1 MAKLTLAD
9 ALKLGIEAQKTGQV
23 QKADGYYTS
32 ILKVKPDHPA
42 ANYNLGIL
50 AVSIGKPEQALG
62 LFEKALKSNPSVHQH
77 WLRCVST
84 LVDLGKIDDAKE
96 LAQKAE
102 NDNLPGD
109 LIQKLNN
116 LITAQTITGPQNSVQ
131 EAEYELR
138 TLYDQGQLT
147 QVVSRAGVHIK
158 RHPEAVDIWNILG
171 AAYKGLGKIKDA
183 AEAFK
188 KVTQLSPSYADGYG
202 NLGVT
207 LRQQGKLE
215 QAINAHKKALAL
227 NPDFAEAYNNMG
239 VILVEQEKLEE
250 AIEAFK
256 KAVTLKPEYAGANA
270 QMIHQ
275 KQHICDWSNRAQD
288 LASAAK
294 LGIKATAVPPFS
306 MLSLEDNPERHLLR
320 SQKYAAEKFKH
331 EPLSLPA
338 PPIKKPKKLRIGY
351 FSADFREHP
360 VTRLMAKVFKV
371 HDRSRFDVFG
381 YAVAGSKFDTM
392 QTKLAETFD
401 KFKDVHGLS
410 NQAIKE
416 TVHSDEI
423 DIAID
428 LTGYTK
434 DGRSGLFASRLA
446 PIQINFLGYPG
457 SMGADFMDYIVADPF
472 LIPESYQT
480 YYSEKIIYMPHL
492 YQPQDDGL
500 LMDHSVPSR
509 FELGLPKDGFVFC
522 AFNRSYKID
531 PQVFEIWMRLLKEKP
546 NSVLWLVMSNKASKM
561 NLIKQAKKQGVNSER
576 LIFSEKVEHKKYLA
590 RFQQADLFLDT
601 FIYNA
606 GATASNA
613 LWAGLPVLTKSGKSY
628 TSRMAGSLLNA
639 IVLPELITTTDEEYE
654 SLALDLA
661 QNREKLNRIR
671 NKLSRNIKTNPLF
684 DTGRYT
690 RNLELGF
697 EMAYNRYLQCK
708 GPEHI
713 VVTDKNEPHSK

>member
-1 MAKLTLAD
+1 M
-9 ALKLGIEAQKTGQV
+9 
-23 QKADGYYTS
+23 
-32 ILKVKPDHPA
+32 
-42 ANYNLGIL
+42 
-50 AVSIGKPEQALG
+50 
-62 LFEKALKSNPSVHQH
+62 
-77 WLRCVST
+77 
-84 LVDLGKIDDAKE
+84 
-96 LAQKAE
+96 
-102 NDNLPGD
+102 
-109 LIQKLNN
+109 
-116 LITAQTITGPQNSVQ
+116 
-131 EAEYELR
+131 
-138 TLYDQGQLT
+138 
-147 QVVSRAGVHIK
+147 
-158 RHPEAVDIWNILG
+158 
-171 AAYKGLGKIKDA
+171 
-183 AEAFK
+183 
-188 KVTQLSPSYADGYG
+188 
-202 NLGVT
+202 
-207 LRQQGKLE
+207 
-215 QAINAHKKALAL
+215 
-227 NPDFAEAYNNMG
+227 
-239 VILVEQEKLEE
+239 
-250 AIEAFK
+250 
-256 KAVTLKPEYAGANA
+256 
-270 QMIHQ
+270 
-275 KQHICDWSNRAQD
+275 
-288 LASAAK
+288 
-294 LGIKATAVPPFS
+294 
-306 MLSLEDNPERHLLR
+306 
-320 SQKYAAEKFKH
+320 
-331 EPLSLPA
+331 
-338 PPIKKPKKLRIGY
+338 
-351 FSADFREHP
+351 
-360 VTRLMAKVFKV
+360 TRLMAKVFKV

-480 YYSEKIIYMPHL
+480 YYSEKIIYMPHT

-500 LMDHSVPSR
+500 LIDRFVPSR

-590 RFQQADLFLDT
+590 RFQQGDLFLDT

-639 IVLPELITTTDEEYE
+639 IGLPELITTTDEEYE

-661 QNREKLNRIR
+661 QNREILNKIR

-697 EMAYNRYLQCK
+697 EMAYDRYLHGK
-708 GPEHI
+708 GPEHLF
-713 VVTDKNEPHSK
+713 VTDKNEPQSK

>member
-9 ALKLGIEAQKTGQV
+9 ALKLGVEAQKIGQV

-42 ANYNLGIL
+42 ANYNLGVL
-50 AVSIGKPEQALG
+50 AVSIGKPQQALG
-62 LFEKALKSNPSVHQH
+62 LFEKALKANPSIDQH
-77 WLRCVST
+77 WLKYAST
-84 LVDLGKIDDAKE
+84 LVNLGKIKE
-96 LAQKAE
+96 ATRLAQKAKK
-102 NDNLPGD
+102 DNLHRD
-109 LIQKLNN
+109 LIQKLND
-116 LITAQTITGPQNSVQ
+116 LTASQTISGSQKSAQ
-131 EAEYELR
+131 ETEYELR
-138 TLYDQGQLT
+138 VLYDQGQLE
-147 QVVSRAGVHIK
+147 QVIAQAAIHIK
-158 RHPEAVDIWNILG
+158 RDPDAFVIWNFLG
-171 AAYKGLGKIKDA
+171 AAYKGLGKIEEA

-188 KVTQLSPSYADGYG
+188 KVTQLSPSHADGYG
-202 NLGVT
+202 NLGIA

-215 QAINAHKKALAL
+215 QAINAQRKALSL
-227 NPDFAEAYNNMG
+227 KPDFAEAYSNMG
-239 VILVEQEKLEE
+239 VILVEQGKLEE

-256 KAVTLKPEYAGANA
+256 KAVTLKPDYAGAHA

-288 LASAAK
+288 SASAAR
-294 LGIKATAVPPFS
+294 LGIKTAAVPPFS

-320 SQKYAAEKFKH
+320 SQRYAAETFKH
-331 EPLSLPA
+331 DPPSLPA
-338 PPIKKPKKLRIGY
+338 PPIKKPAKLRIGY
-351 FSADFREHP
+351 FSSDFREHP
-360 VTRLMAKVFKV
+360 VTRLMAKVLKV
-371 HDRSRFDVFG
+371 HDRTRFDVFG

-392 QTKLAETFD
+392 QTKLSETFD
-401 KFKDVHGLS
+401 QFKDVHGFS

-416 TVHSDEI
+416 TAHNDGI

-434 DGRSGLFASRLA
+434 DSRSGLFACRLA

-457 SMGADFMDYIVADPF
+457 SMGANFMDYIVADPF
-472 LIPESYQT
+472 LIPESYKT
-480 YYSEKIIYMPHL
+480 YYSEKIIYMPHT

-500 LMDHSVPSR
+500 VIDNSAPSR

-522 AFNRSYKID
+522 AINRSYKID
-531 PQVFEIWMRLLKEKP
+531 PQVFKIWMRLLKKKP
-546 NSVLWLVMSNKASKM
+546 NSVLWLVMSNKASKV
-561 NLIKQAKKQGVNSER
+561 NLIKQAQKQGVNAER

-590 RFQQADLFLDT
+590 QFQQADLFLDT
-601 FIYNA
+601 HIYNA

-639 IVLPELITTTDEEYE
+639 IGLPELITTTDEEYE

-671 NKLSRNIKTNPLF
+671 NTLLRNLKTHPLF
-684 DTGRYT
+684 DTERYT

-697 EMAYNRYLQCK
+697 EIAYDFHWQGK

-713 VVTDKNEPHSK
+713 IVTDKNSLI